1 MARAIAHGHR
11 GAGYPVAGAVF
22 VLAVGSAVLIGHS
35 FLASATEPRRG
46 ELTFNNPAGV
56 HRTVTIDGSLD
67 RTNPFFEE
75 LGTNGRSCFSC
86 HRPAQ
91 AWSVTPGELSDRF
104 NRTAGNDPIF
114 RTNDGSNC
122 EGAVVSTLPQR
133 RRAYSL
139 LLTKGLIRVGLDVPA
154 AAEFDV
160 VDVDDPYG
168 CNAPLAKVSM
178 YRRPLPSTNLKF
190 LSTVMWD
197 GRHTAAGRSIE
208 EDLLAQ
214 TREAVTG
221 HAEGVPPSDREVRA
235 IVDFEMGLF
244 TAQAHDHQAGDLRS
258 SSARGGPRQLVRQPF
273 CIGINDPLGMLPKV
287 PGACA
292 VASTGLDPNVFT
304 LFAGWRQAHS
314 SERRAIARG
323 EDLFNTRQF
332 EIAGVP
338 GLNGGADDPVAGPI
352 QGGTCTL
359 CHDTPNAGNHSV
371 SMPLN
376 IGLVDASR
384 RKPDL
389 PLYSLRNRTTGE
401 IVQVTDPGRAMITGR
416 WRDIGKFKGPILRAL
431 AARPP
436 YFHDGSAATLAD
448 VVEFYDTRFGINLSE
463 REKADLLAF
472 LRSL

>member
-1 MARAIAHGHR
+1 MTSVLTSSVAVVVGVYQMAAAIQ
-11 GAGYPVAGAVF
+11 
-22 VLAVGSAVLIGHS
+22 
-35 FLASATEPRRG
+35 PRPG
-46 ELTFNNPAGV
+46 ELSFSNAAGL
-56 HRTVTIDGSLD
+56 HRTVTTKGALD
-67 RTNPFFEE
+67 RDNPFFAD

-91 AWSVTPGELSDRF
+91 AWSITPAELRERF
-104 NRTAGNDPIF
+104 DRTAGHDPVF

-122 EGAVVSTLPQR
+122 EGAVVSTLSQR

-139 LLTKGLIRVGLDVPA
+139 LLTKGLIRIGLDVPA

-168 CNAPLAKVSM
+168 CNAPLSKVSV

-190 LSTVMWD
+190 LSSVMWD
-197 GRHTAAGRSIE
+197 GRHSAAGRSIE
-208 EDLLAQ
+208 EDLVAQ

-221 HAEGVPPSDREVRA
+221 HAEGVPPSDRELRA

-244 TAQAHDHQAGDLRS
+244 TAQAHDHEAGDLRA
-258 SSARGGPRQLVRQPF
+258 SSAHGGPRQLVRQPF

-292 VASTGLDPNVFT
+292 VASTGLDINVFT
-304 LFAGWRQAHS
+304 LFEGWRHARS

-323 EDLFNTRQF
+323 EELFNTRQF

-352 QGGTCTL
+352 QRGTCTL

-401 IVQVTDPGRAMITGR
+401 IAQVTDPGRAMITGR
-416 WRDIGKFKGPILRAL
+416 WRDVGKFKGPILRAL

-436 YFHDGSAATLAD
+436 YFHDGSAATLAE
-448 VVEFYDTRFGINLSE
+448 VVEFYDTRFGIKLSA

>member
-1 MARAIAHGHR
+1 MARTIDHRNR
-11 GAGYPVAGAVF
+11 GAGHPVAGAVF

-46 ELTFNNPAGV
+46 ELTFSNPAGV
-56 HRTVTIDGSLD
+56 HRTVTTDGSLD
-67 RTNPFFEE
+67 RDNPFFAD

-91 AWSVTPGELSDRF
+91 AWTITPAELRERF
-104 NRTAGNDPIF
+104 DRTAGHDPVF

-122 EGAVVSTLPQR
+122 EGAVVSTLAQR

-139 LLTKGLIRVGLDVPA
+139 LLTKGLIRIGLEVPA
-154 AAEFDV
+154 GAEFDV
-160 VDVDDPYG
+160 VDADDPYG
-168 CNAPLAKVSM
+168 CHAPLSNVSV

-197 GRHTAAGRSIE
+197 GRHTAAGKSIE
-208 EDLLAQ
+208 EDLVAQ
-214 TREAVTG
+214 TREAITG
-221 HAEGVPPSDREVRA
+221 HAEGAPPSDREIRA
-235 IVDFEMGLF
+235 IVDFETGLF
-244 TAQAHDHQAGDLRS
+244 TAQTHDHQAGDLRAA
-258 SSARGGPRQLVRQPF
+258 SARGGPRQLVRQPF
-273 CIGINDPLGMLPKV
+273 CIGINDPLGMLPNV

-292 VASTGLDPNVFT
+292 VASTGLDPDVFT
-304 LFAGWRQAHS
+304 LFERWRHSQS

-323 EDLFNTRQF
+323 EELFNTRPF
-332 EIAGVP
+332 VIDAVA

-352 QGGTCTL
+352 QRGTCTV

-376 IGLVDASR
+376 IGLVEAPR
-384 RKPDL
+384 RTPDL
-389 PLYSLRNRTTGE
+389 PLYSLRNRSTGE

-416 WRDIGKFKGPILRAL
+416 WRDVGKFKGPILRAL

-436 YFHDGSAATLAD
+436 YFHGGSAATLAD
-448 VVEFYDTRFGINLSE
+448 VVEFYDTRFRLNLSE

>member
-1 MARAIAHGHR
+1 MVRTKDNGHR
-11 GAGYPVAGAVF
+11 GAGDPVAGPVF
-22 VLAVGSAVLIGHS
+22 VLAVGAAALIGHS
-35 FLASATEPRRG
+35 FLASAAGPRRG
-46 ELTFNNPAGV
+46 ELTFSNPAGV
-56 HRTVTIDGSLD
+56 HRSVAIDGSFD
-67 RTNPFFEE
+67 RDNPFFEE

-91 AWSVTPGELSDRF
+91 AWSITPAELRERF
-104 NRTAGNDPIF
+104 DRTAGHDPIF

-133 RRAYSL
+133 RRAFSL
-139 LLTKGLIRVGLDVPA
+139 LLTRGLIRGGMEVPA
-154 AAEFDV
+154 GAEFEV

-168 CNAPLAKVSM
+168 CDAPLSQVSV

-197 GRHTAAGRSIE
+197 GRHTTAGRSIE
-208 EDLLAQ
+208 EDLFAQ

-221 HAEGVPPSDREVRA
+221 HAEGTPPSDRELRA

-244 TAQAHDHQAGDLRS
+244 TAQARDHQAGDLHG
-258 SSARGGPRQLVRQPF
+258 SSARGGPRPLIRQPF
-273 CIGINDPLGMLPKV
+273 CIGINDPLGMLPNV

-292 VASTGLDPNVFT
+292 AASPGFDPNVFT
-304 LFAGWRQAHS
+304 LFGRWRHAQS

-323 EDLFNTRQF
+323 EELFNRRQF

-338 GLNGGADDPVAGPI
+338 GLNGGTDDPVAGPI
-352 QGGTCTL
+352 PRGTCTL

-376 IGLVDASR
+376 IGLVDAGR
-384 RKPDL
+384 RTPDL
-389 PLYSLRNRTTGE
+389 PLYSLRNRSTGE
-401 IVQVTDPGRAMITGR
+401 VVQVTDPGRAMISGR

-436 YFHDGSAATLAD
+436 YFHDGSAPALAD

-463 REKADLLAF
+463 QEKADLLAF